1 MNRKGGMKDGLKVK
15 TLENV
20 STWVQFL
27 GLLQTS
33 SVTLSKLL
41 CPPLS
46 SVKWGCSQK
55 LFIIKHTLTE
65 LILHLMSL
73 SSLSDIWSFF

>member
-41 CPPLS
+41 NHS
-46 SVKWGCSQK
+46 A
-55 LFIIKHTLTE
+55 
-65 LILHLMSL
+65 LHCHL
-73 SSLSDIWSFF
+73 